1 MIQAFNPGHSLRFAF
16 RVVGHRTQDAYV
28 LTDAAMHSVPPNL
41 APSAGY
47 TGPGRKSVLDHGK
60 NGVLNFFAT
69 HVCTSVWSGFRT
81 PPFAH
86 ASDLDKR
93 RQKIE
98 LDDEDEFP
106 FGSRHR

>member
-1 MIQAFNPGHSLRFAF
+1 M
-16 RVVGHRTQDAYV
+16 

-69 HVCTSVWSGFRT
+69 HVCTSVCSGFRT